1 MKRSWIQ
8 KSVVCMMVLML
19 AMGLVQ
25 KPASAAQG
33 DLDVKA
39 KAAILVEASTGKIL
53 YEKNADNAQGI
64 ASMTKMMTEYL
75 LLEAI
80 QDGKVKWD
88 QTYEV
93 PMNISKMSHNTGL
106 SNVSL
111 EVGRSYTVKELY
123 EAMAIYSAN
132 AATMGIAETIA
143 GSEAKFVE
151 MMNAKA
157 KELGLEH
164 YKFVNSTGLNN
175 ADLSQYF
182 DSVVGDP
189 DEENVMSAKDMATLA
204 YRLLKDHPEILETSS
219 IPKKVFDKGGDPTN
233 MSNWNWMLPGL
244 IREYEGMDG
253 LKTGTTDFAGANF
266 TGTAER
272 DGIRFIS
279 VVMDV
284 NVPSGENSYD
294 ARFNETRKLLDYAF
308 NNYTLEEVFPANYE
322 IKGHKTMAVVKGKE
336 KNVKIHTKDPL
347 QMVLKSDADKKFKPQ
362 FEVDK
367 KKLNEDG
374 ELQAPVKKGET
385 IGYVT
390 VKSDD
395 GLGYLTDKGGSS
407 KAAVVTA
414 DGVEK
419 ANWFIL
425 SMRAVGGFFSDIWGS
440 VTSTVKGWF

>member
-1 MKRSWIQ
+1 VKRSWIQ

-25 KPASAAQG
+25 KPASAAQD

-182 DSVVGDP
+182 DSVVGEP
-189 DEENVMSAKDMATLA
+189 DEENFMSAKDMATLA
-204 YRLLKDHPEILETSS
+204 FRLLKDHPEILETSS

-284 NVPSGENSYD
+284 NVPAGENSYD

-308 NNYTLEEVFPANYE
+308 NNYTLEEVYPANYE
-322 IKGHKTMAVVKGKE
+322 IKGHKTMPVVKGKE
-336 KNVKIHTKDPL
+336 KSVKIHTKDPL
-347 QMVLKSDADKKFKPQ
+347 QMVLKTDADKKFKPQ

>member
-1 MKRSWIQ
+1 
-8 KSVVCMMVLML
+8 
-19 AMGLVQ
+19 
-25 KPASAAQG
+25 
-33 DLDVKA
+33 
-39 KAAILVEASTGKIL
+39 
-53 YEKNADNAQGI
+53 
-64 ASMTKMMTEYL
+64 
-75 LLEAI
+75 
-80 QDGKVKWD
+80 
-88 QTYEV
+88 
-93 PMNISKMSHNTGL
+93 
-106 SNVSL
+106 
-111 EVGRSYTVKELY
+111 
-123 EAMAIYSAN
+123 
-132 AATMGIAETIA
+132 
-143 GSEAKFVE
+143 
-151 MMNAKA
+151 
-157 KELGLEH
+157 
-164 YKFVNSTGLNN
+164 
-175 ADLSQYF
+175 
-182 DSVVGDP
+182 
-189 DEENVMSAKDMATLA
+189 
-204 YRLLKDHPEILETSS
+204 
-219 IPKKVFDKGGDPTN
+219 

-308 NNYTLEEVFPANYE
+308 NNYTLEEVYPANYE
-322 IKGHKTMAVVKGKE
+322 IKGHKTMPVVKGKE
-336 KNVKIHTKDPL
+336 KDVKIHTKDPL
-347 QMVLKSDADKKFKPQ
+347 QMVLKSDADKKFNPQ

-374 ELQAPVKKGET
+374 KLQAPVKKGET